1 MDALTKSFSDISM
14 QDVAIVGG
22 KNASMGEM
30 MKHLSP
36 LGINIPDGFATTAF
50 AYWTFLDFNNL
61 WEPLEK
67 LMMDLDR
74 HQFRNLKATGAAA
87 RKLILNAEIPDFIVK
102 AINDEYFK
110 LCKNGPAS
118 VAVRSS
124 ATAEDMPYAS
134 FAGQHESFLNVK
146 GEESVVDAV
155 LHCYSSLY
163 TDRAIKYR
171 EDNGIEHHKVALC
184 ACIQK
189 MVRSDLASSGVG
201 FTLEPE
207 SGFRDLVLIS
217 GTWGLGENIVQG
229 SIEPDEYYIFKPT
242 LEQGKQAIIQKRIGS
257 KQLTMKYSDGT
268 GEIVNLRTP
277 DELRR
282 QAVLTDAEVLQL
294 ARWAVLIEK
303 HYKCPMD
310 IEWAKDGLDGKL
322 YMVQARPET
331 VHSRKT
337 GHEEFEYHLKEK
349 GKVLSQGQAI
359 GSMVVSGIARVLA
372 SPAEGDKLEK
382 GEIIVTRTTSPD
394 WDPLLKKAGAIITDS
409 GGRTSHAAIV
419 AREQNVPAI
428 VGCGNATGMIKT
440 GMTIT
445 VACSEGKE
453 GVVYDGAIPYEK
465 VKVDFSNIVHPEKV
479 KPMLIMSDPGQAF
492 KLSAYPAEGV
502 GLLRMEFIITH
513 TIGIHPMALVR
524 YPVLK
529 DDIAKK
535 RIDEQTNGFDDK
547 TRFFVERLSQGLATI
562 AAAFY
567 PREVIVRMSDFK
579 TNEYAALLGGKEF
592 EPEEENPMLGF
603 RGASRY
609 YHPAYREAFG
619 LECAAIK
626 TVRDDMG
633 LTNVK
638 VMIPF
643 CRTVAEGK
651 NVLAVMAESGL
662 KRGENGLEVYV
673 MAEIPSNVLLAEKF
687 ATIFD
692 GFSIGSNDLTQLTL
706 GIDRDSN
713 LVAGL
718 FSEED
723 AAVESLLSEVIEKAI
738 KCKKPVGLCG
748 QAPSDLPAFTA
759 FLVRN
764 GISSISFNPDALLR
778 GIDNIV
784 QAENSLKKDSALKQL
799 IKDAY

>member
-1 MDALTKSFSDISM
+1 MEALIKRFSDISM
-14 QDVAIVGG
+14 QDVTVVGG

-30 MKHLSP
+30 MKHLAP

-61 WEPLEK
+61 WEPLGK
-67 LMMDLDR
+67 LMQNLDR
-74 HQFRNLKATGAAA
+74 RQFSNLKETGAAA
-87 RKLILNAEIPDFIVK
+87 RGMILSGEVPDFIVK
-102 AINDEYFK
+102 AIGDEYLR
-110 LCKNGPAS
+110 LCTNGLAA

-124 ATAEDMPYAS
+124 ATAEDMPFAS
-134 FAGQHESFLNVK
+134 FAGQHESFLNIK
-146 GEESVVDAV
+146 GDSAVVDAV

-171 EDNGIEHHKVALC
+171 EDNGIEHNKVALC

-189 MVRSDLASSGVG
+189 MVRSDLAGSGVG

-207 SGFRDLVLIS
+207 SGFRDVVLIS

-229 SIEPDEYYIFKPT
+229 SVEPDEFYVFKPT
-242 LEQGKQAIIQKRIGS
+242 LAEGKQAIIQRKLGR
-257 KQLTMKYSDGT
+257 KQLTMKYAADT
-268 GEIVNLRTP
+268 GEIVNVSTS
-277 DELRR
+277 DELQR
-282 QAVLTDAEVLQL
+282 QPVLTDAEVQQL
-294 ARWAVLIEK
+294 AGWAVLIEK

-349 GKVLSQGQAI
+349 GKALLQGQAI
-359 GSMVVSGIARVLA
+359 GTMVITGIARVLT
-372 SPAEGDKLEK
+372 SPAEGDKLQQ

-428 VGCGNATGMIKT
+428 VGCGNATGLIKT
-440 GMTIT
+440 GMVITIS
-445 VACSEGKE
+445 CCEGKE
-453 GVVYDGAIPYEK
+453 GIIYEGAVPYER
-465 VKVDFSNIVHPEKV
+465 VKVDFSNIVRPEKV
-479 KPMLIMSDPGQAF
+479 KPLLIMSDPGQAF

-529 DDIAKK
+529 DDIARKK
-535 RIDEQTNGFDDK
+535 IEEQTAGFDDK

-609 YHPAYREAFG
+609 YNPAYRDAFG

-643 CRTVAEGK
+643 CRTIAEGE
-651 NVLAVMAESGL
+651 NVLAVMAEAGL
-662 KRGENGLEVYV
+662 KRGVNGLEVYV
-673 MAEIPSNVLLAEKF
+673 MAEIPSNVLLAERF
-687 ATIFD
+687 AAIFD

-706 GIDRDSN
+706 GIDRDSS

-723 AAVESLLSEVIEKAI
+723 AAVESLLSQVIEKAV
-738 KCKKPVGLCG
+738 KCKRPVGLCG

-759 FLVRN
+759 FLVRQ
-764 GISSISFNPDALLR
+764 GISSISFNPDALLK

-784 QAENSLKKDSALKQL
+784 QAENSLKKESARKQL
-799 IKDAY
+799 IKDDY

>member
-1 MDALTKSFSDISM
+1 MEALIKSFSEISM
-14 QDVAIVGG
+14 QDVASVGG

-30 MKHLSP
+30 MKHLTP
-36 LGINIPDGFATTAF
+36 QGINIPDGFATTAF
-50 AYWTFLDFNNL
+50 AYWTFQDFNNL

-67 LMMDLDR
+67 LMEHLDR
-74 HQFRNLKATGAAA
+74 RQFSNLKETGAAA
-87 RKLILNAEIPDFIVK
+87 RKLILGAEIPDFVVK
-102 AINDEYFK
+102 TIKDEYAR
-110 LCKNGPAS
+110 LCSNGPAP

-146 GEESVVDAV
+146 GENQVVEAV
-155 LHCYSSLY
+155 LRCYASLY

-171 EDNGIEHHKVALC
+171 EDNGIEHNKVALC

-189 MVRSDLASSGVG
+189 MVRSDLACSGVG

-207 SGFRDLVLIS
+207 SGFRNLVLIS

-229 SIEPDEYYIFKPT
+229 SIEPDEFYVFKPT
-242 LEQGKQAIIQKRIGS
+242 LEAGKQAIIQRKIGS
-257 KQLTMKYSDGT
+257 KQLTMKYADDT
-268 GEIVNLRTP
+268 GKIVNMRTQVA
-277 DELRR
+277 LQR
-282 QAVLTDAEVLQL
+282 QPVLTDQEVLQL
-294 ARWAVLIEK
+294 AGWGVLIEK

-337 GHEEFEYHLKEK
+337 GHEEFEYRLKEK
-349 GKVLSQGQAI
+349 GHVLVQGQAI
-359 GSMVVSGIARVLA
+359 GNMVITGLARVLA
-372 SPAEGDKLEK
+372 SPAEGDKLQN

-419 AREQNVPAI
+419 AREQQVPAI
-428 VGCGNATGMIKT
+428 VGCGNATDVIKDGMK
-440 GMTIT
+440 IT
-445 VACSEGKE
+445 VSCCEGKE
-453 GVVYDGAIPYEK
+453 GKVYEGDIPYEK
-465 VKVDFSNIVHPEKV
+465 VKLDFSDTKRPAKV

-492 KLSAYPAEGV
+492 KLAGYPAEGV

-524 YPVLK
+524 YPDLK
-529 DDIAKK
+529 DDIARKQ
-535 RIDEQTNGFDDK
+535 IGELTAGYDDK
-547 TRFFVERLSQGLATI
+547 KSFFIERLSQGIATI

-579 TNEYAALLGGKEF
+579 TNEYAALLGGKAF

-609 YHPAYREAFG
+609 YHPGYKAAFG

-643 CRTVAEGK
+643 CRTVAEGNK
-651 NVLAVMAESGL
+651 VLSVMEESGL
-662 KRGENGLEVYV
+662 KRGKNGLEVYV
-673 MAEIPSNVLLAEKF
+673 MVEIPSNVLLADKF
-687 ATIFD
+687 AAIFD

-706 GIDRDSN
+706 GIDRDSS
-713 LVAGL
+713 LVAEL

-723 AAVESLLSEVIEKAI
+723 AAVESLLSQVIKKATR
-738 KCKKPVGLCG
+738 CKIPVGLCG

-784 QAENSLKKDSALKQL
+784 EAEKEQRKEEAVNN
-799 IKDAY
+799 

>member
-1 MDALTKSFSDISM
+1 MEALVKSFSDINI

-30 MKHLSP
+30 MKHLTP
-36 LGINIPDGFATTAF
+36 QGINIPDGFATTSF

-61 WEPLEK
+61 WEPLEE
-67 LMMDLDR
+67 LMRGLDR
-74 HQFRNLKATGAAA
+74 RQFNNLKDTGAAA
-87 RKLILNAEIPDFIVK
+87 RKLILQAEIPDFIKK
-102 AINDEYFK
+102 AIKDEYSR
-110 LCKNGPAS
+110 LCTNGPAP

-146 GEESVVDAV
+146 GEDLVVETV
-155 LHCYSSLY
+155 LRCYSSLY

-171 EDNGIEHHKVALC
+171 EDNGIEHKKVALC

-189 MVRSDLASSGVG
+189 MVQSDLACSGVA

-229 SIEPDEYYIFKPT
+229 SIEPDEYYVFKPT
-242 LEQGKQAIIQKRIGS
+242 LQEGKQAIIQKKLGS
-257 KQLTMKYSDGT
+257 KQLTMKYADDSGD
-268 GEIVNLRTP
+268 IVNVRTP
-277 DELRR
+277 DAL
-282 QAVLTDAEVLQL
+282 QHQLVLTDAEVLQL
-294 ARWAVLIEK
+294 AGNAILIER

-322 YMVQARPET
+322 YIVQARPET

-337 GHEEFEYHLKEK
+337 GHEEFEYRLKEK
-349 GKVLSQGQAI
+349 GHALLQGQAI
-359 GSMVVSGIARVLA
+359 GNMVVTGMARVLN
-372 SPAEGDKLEK
+372 SPAEGDKLKE

-419 AREQNVPAI
+419 AREQHVPAI
-428 VGCGNATGMIKT
+428 VGCGNATKVIRT
-440 GMTIT
+440 GMVIT
-445 VACSEGKE
+445 VSCCQGKE
-453 GVVYDGAIPYEK
+453 GFVYEGAVPYEK
-465 VKVDFSNIVHPEKV
+465 IKVDFSNIKRPAKV

-492 KLSAYPAEGV
+492 KLSGYPAEGV

-524 YPVLK
+524 YPALK
-529 DDIAKK
+529 DDMAKK
-535 RIDEQTNGFDDK
+535 QIGELTADYDDK
-547 TRFFVERLSQGLATI
+547 KRFFIERLSQGIATI

-609 YHPAYREAFG
+609 YHPAYKEAFG
-619 LECAAIK
+619 LECAAIR

-643 CRTVAEGK
+643 CRTVAEGSK
-651 NVLAVMAESGL
+651 VLSVMDEYGL
-662 KRGENGLEVYV
+662 RRGENGLEVYV

-687 ATIFD
+687 AAIFD

-706 GIDRDSN
+706 GIDRDSS
-713 LVAGL
+713 LVSGL
-718 FSEED
+718 FNEED
-723 AAVESLLSEVIEKAI
+723 QAVESLLSEVIKRAI
-738 KCKKPVGLCG
+738 KCKRPVGLCG

-764 GISSISFNPDALLR
+764 GISSISFNPDALLK
-778 GIDNIV
+778 GIGNIV
-784 QAENSLKKDSALKQL
+784 EAENIVKRDQPGKQL
-799 IKDAY
+799 VKDGY

>member
-1 MDALTKSFSDISM
+1 MEALVKSFSEISIK
-14 QDVAIVGG
+14 DVATVGG

-36 LGINIPDGFATTAF
+36 QGINIPDGFATTAF
-50 AYWTFLDFNNL
+50 SYWTFQDFNNL

-67 LMMDLDR
+67 LMEGLDR
-74 HQFRNLKATGAAA
+74 HQFSNLKETGAAA
-87 RKLILNAEIPDFIVK
+87 RKLILGAEIPDFIAKAVK
-102 AINDEYFK
+102 DEYAR
-110 LCKNGPAS
+110 LCTNGPAS

-146 GEESVVDAV
+146 GADKVVDTV
-155 LHCYSSLY
+155 LRCYSSLY

-171 EDNGIEHHKVALC
+171 EDNGIEHNKVALC
-184 ACIQK
+184 VCIQQ
-189 MVRSDLASSGVG
+189 MVRSDLACSGVG

-229 SIEPDEYYIFKPT
+229 SIEPDEYYVFKPT
-242 LEQGKQAIIQKRIGS
+242 LEAGKQAIIQRKIGS
-257 KQLTMKYSDGT
+257 KQLTMKYADNT
-268 GEIVNLRTP
+268 GEIVNVQTP
-277 DELRR
+277 DD
-282 QAVLTDAEVLQL
+282 QQCQPVLTDAEILQL
-294 ARWAVLIEK
+294 ATWGVLIEK

-310 IEWAKDGLDGKL
+310 IEWAKDGLDNKL

-331 VHSRKT
+331 VHSRET
-337 GHEEFEYHLKEK
+337 GHEAFEYHLKEK
-349 GKVLSQGQAI
+349 GQALLHGQAI
-359 GSMVVSGIARVLA
+359 GSMVVTGIARVLT
-372 SPAEGDKLEK
+372 SPAEGDKLK
-382 GEIIVTRTTSPD
+382 NGEIIITHTTSPD
-394 WDPLLKKAGAIITDS
+394 WDPLLKKAGAIVTDS

-419 AREQNVPAI
+419 AREQHVPAI
-428 VGCGNATGMIKT
+428 VGCGNATDVIKNGMV
-440 GMTIT
+440 IT
-445 VACSEGKE
+445 VSCCEGKE
-453 GVVYDGAIPYEK
+453 GVVYEGSVPYEK
-465 VKVDFSNIVHPEKV
+465 IKVDFSDMKRPAKV

-513 TIGIHPMALVR
+513 TIGIHPMALVH
-524 YPVLK
+524 YPNLK
-529 DDIAKK
+529 DDIARKQ
-535 RIDEQTNGFDDK
+535 IGDLTAGYDDEK
-547 TRFFVERLSQGLATI
+547 RFFIERLSQGIATI

-609 YHPAYREAFG
+609 YHPAYKAAFG

-626 TVRDDMG
+626 AVREEMG
-633 LTNVK
+633 LANVK

-643 CRTVAEGK
+643 CRTVAEGSK
-651 NVLAVMAESGL
+651 VLSVMEEYGL
-662 KRGENGLEVYV
+662 KRGENRLEVYV

-687 ATIFD
+687 AMIFD

-718 FSEED
+718 FNEED
-723 AAVESLLSEVIEKAI
+723 PAVESLLSEVIKRAI
-738 KCKKPVGLCG
+738 KCKRPVGLCG

-784 QAENSLKKDSALKQL
+784 AAESIVQKDQSGKQL
-799 IKDAY
+799 VKNDY

>member
-1 MDALTKSFSDISM
+1 MEALVKGFAEISM
-14 QDVAIVGG
+14 QDVAQVGG

-30 MKHLSP
+30 MKHLTP
-36 LGINIPDGFATTAF
+36 QGINIPGGFATTAF

-61 WEPLEK
+61 WEPLEA
-67 LMMDLDR
+67 LMGGLDR
-74 HQFRNLKATGAAA
+74 RQFNNLKETGAAA
-87 RKLILNAEIPDFIVK
+87 RQLILQAEIPDFIVK
-102 AINDEYFK
+102 AIKEEYAR
-110 LCKNGPAS
+110 LCTNGPAP

-146 GEESVVDAV
+146 GEDLVVEAV

-171 EDNGIEHHKVALC
+171 EDNGIEHKKVALC

-189 MVRSDLASSGVG
+189 MVRSDLAGSGVA

-207 SGFRDLVLIS
+207 SGFRDLVLVS

-229 SIEPDEYYIFKPT
+229 SIEPDEYYVFKPT
-242 LEQGKQAIIQKRIGS
+242 LRQGKQPIIQRKLGS
-257 KQLTMKYSDGT
+257 KQLTMKYANDSRD
-268 GEIVNLRTP
+268 IVNVPTP
-277 DELRR
+277 EE
-282 QAVLTDAEVLQL
+282 QQHQPVLTDAEVIQL
-294 ARWAVLIEK
+294 ARWGILIEE
-303 HYKCPMD
+303 HYKGPMD

-322 YMVQARPET
+322 YIVQARPET
-331 VHSRKT
+331 VHSRET
-337 GHEEFEYHLKEK
+337 GHEAFEYRLKQK
-349 GKVLSQGQAI
+349 GHELLRGQAI
-359 GSMVVSGIARVLA
+359 GSMVVTGIARVLA
-372 SPAEGDKLEK
+372 SPAEGNMLKD

-419 AREQNVPAI
+419 AREQHVPAI
-428 VGCGNATGMIKT
+428 VGCGKATELIVSGMV
-440 GMTIT
+440 IT
-445 VACSEGKE
+445 VSCCEGKE
-453 GVVYDGAIPYEK
+453 GVVYEGAVPYEK
-465 VKVDFSNIVHPEKV
+465 VETDFSHIKSPGRV

-492 KLSAYPAEGV
+492 KLAAYPAEGV

-524 YPVLK
+524 YPDLK
-529 DDIAKK
+529 DDIARKQI
-535 RIDEQTNGFDDK
+535 RELTTGFDDK
-547 TRFFVERLSQGLATI
+547 KRFFIERLSQGIATI

-579 TNEYAALLGGKEF
+579 TNEYAALTGGMEF
-592 EPEEENPMLGF
+592 EPDEENPMLGF

-609 YHPAYREAFG
+609 YHPAYKAAFG

-626 TVRDDMG
+626 TVRNDMG

-643 CRTVAEGK
+643 CRTVAEGSK
-651 NVLAVMAESGL
+651 VLSVMEEYGL
-662 KRGENGLEVYV
+662 KRGVNGLEVYV
-673 MAEIPSNVLLAEKF
+673 MAEIPSNVVLAEKF
-687 ATIFD
+687 AAIFD

-706 GIDRDSN
+706 GIDRDSS
-713 LVAGL
+713 LVATL
-718 FSEED
+718 FNEED
-723 AAVESLLSEVIEKAI
+723 QAVESLLSEVIKRAI
-738 KCKKPVGLCG
+738 KCKRPVGLCG

-778 GIDNIV
+778 GIENIV
-784 QAENSLKKDSALKQL
+784 AAEDVVREDQPGKQL
-799 IKDAY
+799 VKDDY